1 MERLG
6 EAAASPRRGVVLA
19 VQDISTP
26 TREEKEDE
34 EEEEVDTVVEELRGL
49 SHLRIKPR
57 VVISDAK
64 HKKTTGS
71 TAQVATVAPTAASS
85 GIIERGRLCSVY
97 AIQS

>member
-6 EAAASPRRGVVLA
+6 EAAAPRGVVLE
-19 VQDISTP
+19 VKDISTS
-26 TREEKEDE
+26 TDEKEDDE

-71 TAQVATVAPTAASS
+71 TAQVATVAPAAASS

>member
-26 TREEKEDE
+26 TREKEDE
-34 EEEEVDTVVEELRGL
+34 KEEEVDTVVEELRGL

-71 TAQVATVAPTAASS
+71 TAQVANVAPTAASS